1 MKNLGRAVYLYDEH
15 VSIGNVEIVNLHI
28 NRHLGWECVREAVV
42 CVCGHIG
49 EEIESEYLIR
59 KRRKI

>member
-1 MKNLGRAVYLYDEH
+1 MKNVGRRVYLYDEH
-15 VSIGNVEIVNLHI
+15 VSIGMVEIVNLHI
-28 NRHLGWECVREAVV
+28 DRHLGWEWEREAVV

-49 EEIESEYLIR
+49 EDIESEYLIR